1 MASLLVLYKK
11 PTDSAAFDDYYAST
25 HVPLV
30 HKIPGL
36 KGFKISNGQVATPT
50 GPAEIHLV
58 AELEFASVAE
68 LMSALGSPEG
78 QAAAGDL
85 SNFADGGADL
95 LIFDTREP

>member
-1 MASLLVLYKK
+1 MASLLVLYRK
-11 PTDSAAFDDYYAST
+11 PADSAAFDGYYTST

-36 KGFKISNGQVATPT
+36 KGFKVSNGQVMTPA
-50 GPAEIHLV
+50 GPAEVYLV
-58 AELEFASVAE
+58 AELEFASMGE

-85 SNFADGGADL
+85 GIFADGGADL